1 MLVTDKAVY
10 DVRAEHTAY
19 FLLRFALNP
28 KLPEKKNQV
37 VKQMLLINKSPFT
50 LLLCL

>member
-10 DVRAEHTAY
+10 DVRTEHMVY
-19 FLLRFALNP
+19 FLLRFAANP

-37 VKQMLLINKSPFT
+37 IKQMLLINMSPFT